1 MKFGYARVSTKEQNL
16 DLQIDALKKAGC
28 QEIFHEVVSGAKTKR
43 VELDRLLSTLRK
55 GDILVIWKLDRLG
68 RSLKHL
74 IVLVHQLIEKGIGL
88 QSLNDPV
95 DTTTSQ
101 GKLIFNIFACL
112 AEFER
117 DIIRER
123 TQAGLKA
130 ARARG
135 RTGGRPKGLS
145 PKAQRKAI
153 AAEALYKEGELSV
166 VEICQNLSISKA
178 TLYKYLRHQGVE
190 VSSFSKRQK
199 MKVAE
204 VTLWLRLERNNKFV
218 RGKKKA
224 REEIERDTLSRYDMK
239 KQGKDSWEYILKI
252 PYLDKADLEKTVY
265 DIYNEMESTANM
277 RNCFTEADIRNPF
290 TGFGY

>member
-1 MKFGYARVSTKEQNL
+1 MKFGYARVSTKEQSL
-16 DLQIDALKKAGC
+16 DLQIDALKKADC
-28 QEIFHEVVSGAKTKR
+28 QEIFHEVVSGSKTKR
-43 VELDRLLSTLRK
+43 VELDRLLSTMRK
-55 GDILVIWKLDRLG
+55 GDVLVIWKLDRLG

-74 IVLVHQLIEKGIGL
+74 IELVQQLIEKGIGL

-117 DIIRER
+117 DLIRER

-145 PKAQRKAI
+145 PKAQRKAV

-178 TLYKYLRHQGVE
+178 TLYKYLRYQGVE
-190 VSSFSKRQK
+190 VSSFNKRQK

-204 VTLWLRLERNNKFV
+204 VTLWLRVERNNKFV

-224 REEIERDTLSRYDMK
+224 REEIEQYTLSRYEMK
-239 KQGKDSWEYILKI
+239 KKGKDSWEYTLKI
-252 PYLDKADLEKTVY
+252 PYLDDEDLIKTVY
-265 DIYNEMESTANM
+265 SIYNEMESTANV
-277 RNCFTEADIRNPF
+277 RNCFTEADIRNPI
-290 TGFGY
+290 TGLGY